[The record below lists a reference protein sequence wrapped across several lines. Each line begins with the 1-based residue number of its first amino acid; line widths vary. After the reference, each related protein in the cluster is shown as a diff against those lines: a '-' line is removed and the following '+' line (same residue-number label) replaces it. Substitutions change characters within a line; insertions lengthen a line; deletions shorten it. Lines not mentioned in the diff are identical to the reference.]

1 MTDKNPIWKFFIS
14 VKLTVVLLL
23 TLAATSIIGTLIPQ
37 NANPEAYF
45 RTYGAFLY
53 RVFDLLNIFDMYHSW
68 WFQLLLLLLTCN
80 IIACSVERL
89 SSTWKL
95 IFPRKIS
102 FKRSIFEKIKQ
113 NEEFSDPRPPEELE
127 PAFTAVV
134 RKSFGLLQV
143 EKTDSGLT
151 IFAEKWRW
159 TRLGVY
165 IVHTS
170 ILFMIAGAM
179 IGSLFGYS
187 GHVNIPEGEQVD
199 RVQLRNSNQV
209 RQFGFEIQNNDFS
222 ISFYPNGTPREFRSD
237 LTIRENNQEVLRKDI
252 VVNDPLRYKG
262 ISIFMSHYGEI
273 APEKPPEPAFSAD
286 NIQLSFRVNA
296 SGMIYKRKAEIG
308 KPLDIPEGLGKFV
321 LMEFRESAAFM
332 GQNIGQ
338 ALVGIL
344 TPPGG
349 QPVEV
354 TLPIHFPKFDRMRR
368 GDVVISMVHE
378 NKPAHAQQNPEDI
391 RYYSGLQIV
400 KDPGV
405 WVVYTGFIVMI
416 VGILITFFMSH
427 QQVCIDIRKKGKK
440 STIRVVGKANK
451 NQLGMERSVQILAH
465 HLMDSRNHEKRKS

>member
-1 MTDKNPIWKFFIS
+1 MADKNPIWKFFIS

-37 NANPEAYF
+37 NANPEGYF
-45 RTYGAFLY
+45 QKFGPFLY
-53 RVFDLLNIFDMYHSW
+53 RLFDLLDIFDMYHSW

-95 IFPRKIS
+95 IFPKKIS
-102 FKRSIFEKIKQ
+102 FKRSTFEKIKQ
-113 NEEFSDPRPPEELE
+113 NEQFTDPRTPDELA
-127 PAFTAVV
+127 PAFTAAVQ
-134 RKSFGLLQV
+134 KAFGAPRV
-143 EKTDSGLT
+143 EKTDNGLT

-165 IVHTS
+165 IVHIS
-170 ILFMIAGAM
+170 ILFMIVGAM

-187 GHVNIPEGEQVD
+187 GHVNIPEGERADHVL
-199 RVQLRNSNQV
+199 LRNSN
-209 RQFGFEIQNNDFS
+209 RIERFGFEIQNNDFN
-222 ISFYPNGTPREFRSD
+222 ISFYPNGTPKEFRSK
-237 LTIRENNQEVLRKDI
+237 LTIRENNQDVLSKDI
-252 VVNDPLRYKG
+252 IVNDPLRYKG

-273 APEKPPEPAFSAD
+273 APERPPEPAFSQD
-286 NIQLSFRVNA
+286 DIQLSFMVNS

-308 KPLDIPEGLGKFV
+308 KPLDIPEGMGKFV

-349 QPVEV
+349 QPLEV
-354 TLPIHFPKFDRMRR
+354 TLPIHFPKFDKMRR
-368 GDVVISMVHE
+368 GNVVISVVHQHKHE
-378 NKPAHAQQNPEDI
+378 HAKQNPEDI

-405 WVVYTGFIVMI
+405 WVVYTGFIIMI
-416 VGILITFFMSH
+416 AGILITFFMSH
-427 QQVCIDIRKKGKK
+427 QQICIDISKKGKK
-440 STIRVVGKANK
+440 SQIKVAGKANK
-451 NQLGMERSVQILAH
+451 NQLGMERTITNLARS
-465 HLMDSRNHEKRKS
+465 LAETKEID

>member
-1 MTDKNPIWKFFIS
+1 MADKNPIWKFFIS

-23 TLAATSIIGTLIPQ
+23 SLAATSIIGTLIPQ
-37 NANPEAYF
+37 NANPEAYLH
-45 RTYGAFLY
+45 TYGAFLY
-53 RVFDLLNIFDMYHSW
+53 RLFDLFNIFDMYHSW

-80 IIACSVERL
+80 IVACSVERL

-95 IFPRKIS
+95 IFPQKIS

-113 NEEFSDPRPPEELE
+113 NEQFTDPRTPDELE
-127 PAFTAVV
+127 PAFTAVI
-134 RKSFGLLQV
+134 RKAFGVLHV
-143 EKTDSGLT
+143 EKTETGLT

-165 IVHTS
+165 VVHSS

-187 GHVNIPEGEQVD
+187 GHVNIPEGERVD
-199 RVQLRNSNQV
+199 HVQLSNSNRV
-209 RQFGFEIQNNDFS
+209 EQFGFEIHNNDFD
-222 ISFYPNGTPREFRSD
+222 ISFYPNGTPKEFRSK
-237 LTIRENNQEVLRKDI
+237 LTIRENNQDVLSQDI
-252 VVNDPLRYKG
+252 IVNDPLRYKG

-273 APEKPPEPAFSAD
+273 APERPPEPAFSAD
-286 NIQLSFRVNA
+286 DIQLSFMVSA

-308 KPLDIPEGLGKFV
+308 KPLDIPEGMGKFI
-321 LMEFRESAAFM
+321 LMEFRESAVFM

-349 QPVEV
+349 QPVEI

-368 GDVVISMVHE
+368 GNVVISVIHE
-378 NKPAHAQQNPEDI
+378 HKHEHPKQKPEDI
-391 RYYSGLQIV
+391 QYYSGLQIV

-405 WVVYTGFIVMI
+405 WVVYTGFIFMI

-427 QQVCIDIRKKGKK
+427 QQVYIDISKKGKK
-440 STIRVVGKANK
+440 SQIRVIGKANK
-451 NQLGMERSVQILAH
+451 NQLGMDRITKNIARTLAQTSEA
-465 HLMDSRNHEKRKS
+465 D

>member
-1 MTDKNPIWKFFIS
+1 MADKNPIWKFFIS

-45 RTYGAFLY
+45 HAYGPFLY
-53 RVFDLLNIFDMYHSW
+53 RLFDLLNIFDMYHSW

-95 IFPRKIS
+95 IFPKKKS

-113 NEEFSDPRPPEELE
+113 NEQFADPRTPDELA
-127 PAFTAVV
+127 PVFTAVV
-134 RKSFGLLQV
+134 QKAFGV
-143 EKTDSGLT
+143 PHIEKTDTGLT

-165 IVHTS
+165 IVHIS

-187 GHVNIPEGEQVD
+187 GHVNIPEGERAD
-199 RVQLRNSNQV
+199 HVQLTNSN
-209 RQFGFEIQNNDFS
+209 RIERFGFEIENNDFS
-222 ISFYPNGTPREFRSD
+222 ISFYPNGTPKEFRSK
-237 LTIRENNQEVLRKDI
+237 LTIRENDQDVLSKDI
-252 VVNDPLRYKG
+252 IVNDPLRYKG

-273 APEKPPEPAFSAD
+273 EPERPPEPEFSQD
-286 NIQLSFRVNA
+286 DIQLAFMVNS

-308 KPLDIPEGLGKFV
+308 KPLDIPEGMGKFV

-354 TLPIHFPKFDRMRR
+354 TLPIQFPKFDRMRR
-368 GDVVISMVHE
+368 GNVVISVIHQHKHE
-378 NKPAHAQQNPEDI
+378 NAKQNPEDI

-405 WVVYTGFIVMI
+405 WVVYSGFIVMI
-416 VGILITFFMSH
+416 AGILITFFMSH
-427 QQVCIDIRKKGKK
+427 QQICIDINTKGKK
-440 STIRVVGKANK
+440 SQIRVVGKSNK
-451 NQLGMERSVQILAH
+451 NQLGMERTITNLARS
-465 HLMDSRNHEKRKS
+465 LAETKETG